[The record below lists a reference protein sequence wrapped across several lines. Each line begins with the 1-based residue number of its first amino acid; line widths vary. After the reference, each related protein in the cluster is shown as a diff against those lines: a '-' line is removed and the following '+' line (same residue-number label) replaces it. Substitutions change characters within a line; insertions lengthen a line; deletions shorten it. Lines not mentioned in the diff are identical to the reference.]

1 VGVLRPG
8 TLLEVEAQTCLAVEA
23 GVAIP
28 AHIPAPAPD
37 CASLAPPLKPS
48 SYVDTYWPMRRNWPD
63 SVGIPDERPDWG
75 QNTHVGTG
83 GHRMQMR
90 VTRLLSTP
98 EEAVVDTPAPVAVG
112 VVVSVSRSFEGNKK
126 DDGRGKVVGRRSE
139 RDRKRECVIVVQQRD
154 VYRRWRSL
162 AVALDLHYTSG
173 LLHDQ

>member
-1 VGVLRPG
+1 LGVLRPG

-48 SYVDTYWPMRRNWPD
+48 SYVDKYWPMRRNWPD

-75 QNTHVGTG
+75 QNTHVGIG

-90 VTRLLSTP
+90 VMRLSSTP
-98 EEAVVDTPAPVAVG
+98 AEAAVETSAPVAVDVG
-112 VVVSVSRSFEGNKK
+112 VSVSRCFEGNTK
-126 DDGRGKVVGRRSE
+126 DDGRDKVVGMA
-139 RDRKRECVIVVQQRD
+139 KK
-154 VYRRWRSL
+154 L
-162 AVALDLHYTSG
+162 GLD
-173 LLHDQ
+173 